1 MLTFLEVLECLGI
14 WSTVEPS
21 LPPCSTTSGDHVCF
35 FKGDE
40 VGDGTGND
48 TNSLTGTCASF
59 FPHLVCTV
67 ETSNMLG
74 LEPESL
80 IFGIE

>member
-1 MLTFLEVLECLGI
+1 MLTFPEVLERLGI
-14 WSTVEPS
+14 WSVVEPS
-21 LPPCSTTSGDHVCF
+21 SPPCSTTSGDHVRF
-35 FKGDE
+35 FEGDE

-59 FPHLVCTV
+59 FPRLVCTV
-67 ETSNMLG
+67 ETSDMSG
-74 LEPESL
+74 LDLESL